1 VLTTWGVLLDLD
13 LFAEEDPAATAR
25 RAFAAGRDA
34 YLAHCPILAEVVRRE
49 AATLRVTAERL
60 DPIATTPGSDGLQVA
75 VSVVEIRP
83 SSFEMAVRIRVAAND
98 VGPAVNG
105 RCTIA
110 LERRATGERIPIP
123 NEVRDEFIAIQLAA
137 RDYA

>member
-1 VLTTWGVLLDLD
+1 MLTTWGVLLDLD
-13 LFAEEDPAATAR
+13 LIAEEDPAETAR

-34 YLAHCPILAEVVRRE
+34 YLARCPILAGVVRRE
-49 AATLRVTAERL
+49 AATLRVTAEHL
-60 DPIATTPGSDGLQVA
+60 EPIATTPGSDGLQVA

-83 SSFEMAVRIRVAAND
+83 TSFEMAVRIRVAAD
-98 VGPAVNG
+98 EVGPPVNG

-110 LERRATGERIPIP
+110 IERDATGERLPIP

>member
-1 VLTTWGVLLDLD
+1 VLFDLD
-13 LFAEEDPAATAR
+13 IAPGEEPDATSR

-34 YLAHCPILAEVVRRE
+34 YLARCPVLAGVVRRE
-49 AATLRVTAERL
+49 AATLRVIAERV
-60 DPIATTPGSDGLQVA
+60 DPVPAAPGSEGLQVA

-83 SSFEMAVRIRVAAND
+83 TSFEMAVRIRVVTEADA
-98 VGPAVNG
+98 GPADG

-110 LERRATGERIPIP
+110 IERDATGERLPIP

>member
-1 VLTTWGVLLDLD
+1 MLTTWGVLLDLD
-13 LFAEEDPAATAR
+13 LIAGEEPDETAR

-34 YLAHCPILAEVVRRE
+34 YLVRCPILAEVVRRE
-49 AATLRVTAERL
+49 AATLRVTAERVEPVAAL
-60 DPIATTPGSDGLQVA
+60 PGSEGLHVA

-83 SSFEMAVRIRVAAND
+83 TSFEMAVRIRVAAEAD
-98 VGPAVNG
+98 PGPANG

-110 LERRATGERIPIP
+110 IERDATGERVPIP